1 MPKGFYELGKRGQ
14 IGRLRTVAY
23 ELLRQY
29 PIGVTDVKV
38 IVHAYN
44 TTFGVR
50 TDDGRKFALRIN
62 TNSHREEGEMN
73 AEVAW
78 VKALATDTELRVP
91 VPQPTLSGDYIAEA
105 WSDGVGRKL
114 RSVLYSWLPGKNAD
128 VPLPPETAFAMGE
141 ATRIM
146 HEHGASFQMP
156 QGAQLKPLKDVLFG
170 YEFFADKLPAEL
182 DRGIYREVI
191 DRGNELIA
199 KINRKKLMPIHYDLH
214 YWNVKW
220 LRGKL
225 SVFDFDDTIMG
236 TPIMDA
242 YVTLFYLRGDREN
255 AESNEENYW
264 RGLKASPEKLGHSPE
279 EFELLVASR
288 ATLLVNEFF
297 RHNTAGY
304 VDRAPDYARITEK
317 RLRHYLDTGKFDPR
331 VARMP

>member
-1 MPKGFYELGKRGQ
+1 MPKSFDVLGKRGQ
-14 IGRLRTVAY
+14 VSRLKLTAAG
-23 ELLRQY
+23 LLRQY
-29 PIGVTDVKV
+29 PIAVSDLKLIT
-38 IVHAYN
+38 HAFN
-44 TTFGVR
+44 TTFKVVTDEGV
-50 TDDGRKFALRIN
+50 KFALRLN
-62 TNSHREEGEMN
+62 TNSLRDEGEMN

-78 VKALATDTELRVP
+78 VKALANDTGLRVP
-91 VPQPTLSGDYIAEA
+91 IPQATKDGENIAEA
-105 WSDGVGRKL
+105 WSDDLERKV
-114 RSVLYSWLPGKNAD
+114 RGVLYSWLPGKNAD
-128 VPLPPETAFAMGE
+128 VPLHPSTAKAMGE

-146 HEHGASFQMP
+146 HEHGRTFVMP
-156 QGAQLKPLKDVLFG
+156 KGAALHPLEDTLFG
-170 YEFFADKLPAEL
+170 YEFFEGKLPPEL
-182 DRGIYREVI
+182 DRGVFTEVI
-191 DRGNELIA
+191 KRGNALIG
-199 KINRKKLMPIHYDLH
+199 KINRQKLMPIHYDLH

-255 AESNEENYW
+255 AESNEDNYW
-264 RGLKASPEKLGHSPE
+264 QGLQSSPEQMGHTPE

-288 ATLLVNEFF
+288 APLLVNEFF